1 MAGIDWTRRGLAR
14 AVTAALISAV
24 AGPGQAQVEPPPNA
38 PSPNAPPAT
47 ALPPGSIGTGL
58 DEADRMTV
66 PVLINGQGPY
76 PFVVDTGA
84 ERSAV
89 SAELA
94 AELMLVPGPPMVVH
108 GVAGALV
115 TPSVVVDSLS
125 VGGRRMDNPTLP
137 LLSAANIGAM
147 GVLGID
153 AVRDQRVS
161 LDFVNKRIVVSPTAV
176 RDHAFTDI
184 VVRAKSRFGQLVLVD
199 SYFQQHTVLVVID
212 TGAQNTIGNNALR
225 ARVQHESLSGPPH
238 ADIFSV
244 TGQSTTGDWALIS
257 AVHVGGFEMSHLPVL
272 FSDLHSFE
280 RWRLQDQPALLLGM
294 DVLRQFETVDIDF
307 PRREVRFH
315 NLMTPGRRLTSK
327 GSRLG

>member
-1 MAGIDWTRRGLAR
+1 MAGVDWTRRGLGGVGA
-14 AVTAALISAV
+14 AALFAAMTGPGKAQV
-24 AGPGQAQVEPPPNA
+24 AGPAG
-38 PSPNAPPAT
+38 S
-47 ALPPGSIGTGL
+47 LPPTPPLPAPAGAIGTGL
-58 DEADRMTV
+58 DEAERMTV
-66 PVLINGQGPY
+66 PVLINGKGPY

-84 ERSAV
+84 ERSAL

-94 AELMLVPGPPMVVH
+94 AELMLVPGPAMVVH
-108 GVAGALV
+108 GVAGAV
-115 TPSVVVDSLS
+115 TTSSVLADTLT
-125 VGGRRMDNPTLP
+125 VGGRQLENLTLP

-153 AVRDQRVS
+153 AVRDQRVT
-161 LDFVNKRIVVSPTAV
+161 LDFLNKRIVVSPTPV
-176 RDHAFTDI
+176 REQTFTDI

-225 ARVQHESLSGPPH
+225 ARVRHESLSGPPH

-272 FSDLHSFE
+272 FSDLHSFG

-307 PRREVRFH
+307 ARREVRFH
-315 NLMTPGRRLTSK
+315 NLMTPGQRLTST
-327 GSRLG
+327 GSRFSR